1 MVAVGYGDGYPRHA
15 PSGTPV
21 AVNGRRTRLV
31 GRVSMD
37 MITVDLTGLDARVGD
52 SVELWGDTVAVDE
65 VAAACGTISYELFC
79 QITGRPVRVIAE

>member
-1 MVAVGYGDGYPRHA
+1 M
-15 PSGTPV
+15 
-21 AVNGRRTRLV
+21 
-31 GRVSMD
+31 
-37 MITVDLTGLDARVGD
+37 DLTGLDDRVGD